1 MRKSNKKN
9 VHQYSMCFSKQK
21 NAIFHSFI
29 ASVVKGS
36 VKTGFKGETNSFF
49 CDNGAYFNTFSSF
62 GYGDSRMEAYE
73 SHTYYIKS

>member
-1 MRKSNKKN
+1 MRKSHKKN

-29 ASVVKGS
+29 ASVVNGS

-73 SHTYYIKS
+73 LHTY